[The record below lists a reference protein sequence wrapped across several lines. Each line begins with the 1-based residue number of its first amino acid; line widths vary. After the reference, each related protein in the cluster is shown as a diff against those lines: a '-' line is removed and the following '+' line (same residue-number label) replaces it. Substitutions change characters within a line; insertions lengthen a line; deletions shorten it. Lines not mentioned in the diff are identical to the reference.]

1 MSEENVEIMRRGF
14 EYFQETG
21 DFRPEIIDPEFVW
34 DMSTFRGWPEQQT
47 YAGLEGARQFMA
59 EWRSAWEDWELTV
72 ESLHDAGDKVVAV
85 MRQHGRAKAT
95 GLPIDM
101 AFAMVFTLRDGKQIR
116 MQMYSDPAEALA
128 AAGLPA

>member
-1 MSEENVEIMRRGF
+1 
-14 EYFQETG
+14 
-21 DFRPEIIDPEFVW
+21 
-34 DMSTFRGWPEQQT
+34 
-47 YAGLEGARQFMA
+47 MA
-59 EWRSAWEDWELTV
+59 EWRSAWEGWELTV

-101 AFAMVFTLRDGKQIR
+101 TFGMVFTLRDGKQIR